1 MKITVDAP
9 AKINLFLDIIGKLD
23 NGYHSLFMVM
33 QSVDLCDEV
42 TIEESNEKGI
52 FLTCSDSRLPTDE
65 KNIAYKAAKKFCDAA
80 GVEPSVK
87 IHIEKRIPFAAG
99 LAGGSADAAA
109 VIVGLNALLKTDYS
123 QVQLCEIGL
132 SIGSD
137 VPFCIVGGTCLSQN
151 TGGVLSA
158 LKPLKACYIVLA
170 KPEAGVSTAE
180 AYAAADNTYLYRP
193 DSMRMLDACEK
204 GDFESICKYAGNV
217 FEQVI
222 EVPERVEFKR
232 IMRKNGASLCQ
243 MSGSGPTVFAV
254 FEKKEDA
261 ENCANEIKNVC
272 PNVFVTTPVSYGATE
287 VNKDDSNRIF

>member
-33 QSVDLCDEV
+33 QSVGLSDNITL
-42 TIEESNEKGI
+42 EEAEEDGI
-52 FLTCSDSRLPTDE
+52 FLNCSDSRLPSDE
-65 KNIAYKAAKKFCDAA
+65 KNIAYKAAAA
-80 GVEPSVK
+80 FFVKTGIEPK
-87 IHIEKRIPFAAG
+87 IKISIEKRIPFAAG

-109 VIVGLNALLKTDYS
+109 VIVGLNEFYKTNLS
-123 QVQLCEIGL
+123 QSELCKIGL
-132 SIGSD
+132 SVGSD

-158 LKPLKACYIVLA
+158 LEPLKDCFIVLA
-170 KPEAGVSTAE
+170 KPEAGVSTAQ

-204 GDFESICKYAGNV
+204 GDFEGICKYAGNV

-222 EVPERVEFKR
+222 EVADRVEFKR
-232 IMRKNGASLCQ
+232 IMRKHGCSLCQ
-243 MSGSGPTVFAV
+243 MSGSGPTVFAL
-254 FEKKEDA
+254 FESEGNARSCA
-261 ENCANEIKNVC
+261 EELERIC
-272 PNVFVTTPVSYGATE
+272 PNVFVTNPVSHGAITL
-287 VNKDDSNRIF
+287 